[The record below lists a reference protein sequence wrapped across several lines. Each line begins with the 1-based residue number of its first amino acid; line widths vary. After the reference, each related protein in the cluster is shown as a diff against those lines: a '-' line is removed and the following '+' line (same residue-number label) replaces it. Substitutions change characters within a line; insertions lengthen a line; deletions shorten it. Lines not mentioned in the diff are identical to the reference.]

1 MIAASALS
9 YQGLR
14 LPHTLAMVVVKKN
27 LKPRPIVADA
37 SKSAASAESKRAV
50 ASTAKKPTAWA
61 GEKLAASAGKRSAA
75 SAGKK
80 LRVGSHCS
88 GWLSESQALE
98 NLGIDHQVTFACDNN
113 LAVKTLIQDNFEV
126 ENWFDDMMETPAV
139 DFPKVHLY
147 TCGFPCQPYSS
158 AGKHKGIKDP
168 RAKPQVVMQKYIKF
182 AKPAI
187 VILENVATY
196 VGPANRKPFQDLIKF
211 LESCGYSTQ
220 HKVLCT
226 SDFGIPQ
233 NRRRVYIVAIQKRL
247 VRLPFAWPKPIG
259 HIPLS
264 KMWDRDR
271 RGIIVKSTKIP
282 EDIING
288 KTTFDNLQQTFKKL
302 KKMKLVPSQTDCILD
317 LGASS
322 RFATFK
328 IDMAPTLTASRC
340 VFVRFVYNPA

>member
-1 MIAASALS
+1 
-9 YQGLR
+9 
-14 LPHTLAMVVVKKN
+14 
-27 LKPRPIVADA
+27 
-37 SKSAASAESKRAV
+37 
-50 ASTAKKPTAWA
+50 
-61 GEKLAASAGKRSAA
+61 
-75 SAGKK
+75 
-80 LRVGSHCS
+80 
-88 GWLSESQALE
+88 
-98 NLGIDHQVTFACDNN
+98 
-113 LAVKTLIQDNFEV
+113 
-126 ENWFDDMMETPAV
+126 
-139 DFPKVHLY
+139 
-147 TCGFPCQPYSS
+147 
-158 AGKHKGIKDP
+158 
-168 RAKPQVVMQKYIKF
+168 MQKYIKF

-187 VILENVATY
+187 VILENVTTFA
-196 VGPANRKPFQDLIKF
+196 GPANRKPFLDLIQF

-282 EDIING
+282 EDVIAG
-288 KTTFDNLQQTFKKL
+288 KTTFDNLQSTFKKL

-328 IDMAPTLTASRC
+328 INMAPTLTASRC
-340 VFVRFVYNPA
+340 ASQMYYSTKQMRKLSLSELMRLQGCDPKRFNTSGLTKTQLGSIIGNAMSVNVMEAVIEKAIKTIGGISKL